1 MWSRRGEGGGDGAD
15 LFGGGPVVAEA
26 VVLADDL
33 CL

>member
-1 MWSRRGEGGGDGAD
+1 MRSRRGGGGGDGAD
-15 LFGGGPVVAEA
+15 LFGGGPVEAEA

>member
-1 MWSRRGEGGGDGAD
+1 MWSRRGGGDGAD